1 VARLV
6 ESAKRILVVDDDPDG
21 ADTLAMLLRLEGHE
35 VHVAYAGGLVLQMAL
50 SLRPHVALLDIAM
63 PDVSGLDAARALRG
77 AAELRDLRLIAISGF
92 SVPNAHQVASEAG
105 FEGLLTKPIN
115 AIRLNALLS

>member
-1 VARLV
+1 LG